1 MEWNEMEWNQ
11 IKRYCYSLYHHYYYI
26 QTWQKQGTIIILGDI
41 FLLGRIVITNIRVR
55 VQFDKSPL
63 VLTIPSD
70 RWNLLYRAVYLQ
82 ICLKISTMK
91 KIEIGQWRNI
101 MVSSYENKMK

>member
-1 MEWNEMEWNQ
+1 M
-11 IKRYCYSLYHHYYYI
+11 
-26 QTWQKQGTIIILGDI
+26 
-41 FLLGRIVITNIRVR
+41 LGRIIVKNIRVR

-70 RWNLLYRAVYLQ
+70 RWDLLYRAIYLQ

-91 KIEIGQWRNI
+91 KIEIGKWRNI
-101 MVSSYENKMK
+101 MVSSYENKLKYS